1 MILHAQQNWFGPDL
15 KSFQLSV
22 SFWSALRWS
31 SIVSKILL
39 CSMSALLS
47 FCYSCWCQL
56 AVAGAD
62 WLVFCSCQ
70 DNAFH
75 IRNIHTTQVWTAKLS
90 IGTLCSTKA
99 HVFLCSTFFFIIMP
113 FSKRNTCAFETWS
126 SFLSKGIE
134 WTMLSIWC
142 FVLSLWVKPR
152 LDLRSNDLKF
162 VSNSDLQTVSDN
174 HIADVL

>member
-75 IRNIHTTQVWTAKLS
+75 ICNIHTTQVWTAKLS

-99 HVFLCSTFFFIIMP
+99 HVFLCSTFFFYHHAFLKKEHMRLWDLKLLP
-113 FSKRNTCAFETWS
+113 AQRYRVNDAKHLVLCAVSHCELSLGWIWDPMTWS
-126 SFLSKGIE
+126 LFPIQTSKPSVI
-134 WTMLSIWC
+134 T
-142 FVLSLWVKPR
+142 
-152 LDLRSNDLKF
+152 
-162 VSNSDLQTVSDN
+162 T
-174 HIADVL
+174 